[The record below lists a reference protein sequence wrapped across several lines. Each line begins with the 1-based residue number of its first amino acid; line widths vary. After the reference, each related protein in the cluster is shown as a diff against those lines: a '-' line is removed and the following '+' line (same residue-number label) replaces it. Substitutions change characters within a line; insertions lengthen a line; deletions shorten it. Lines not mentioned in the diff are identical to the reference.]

1 MLFGLITRRSL
12 DPTTVSRNFTRVI
25 RQAGL
30 PYLNFHGLRHSHCSL
45 LIASG
50 LDIKTVSARMG
61 HASTS
66 FTLDVYGHLLPGNQA
81 AAAERFDQVVLS
93 ELVRDQDGEST
104 SEPERVTDV
113 SKMLAKGADDPSKE
127 GDFESEPHR
136 NRTCNLLIK
145 SQLLCQLS

>member
-1 MLFGLITRRSL
+1 M
-12 DPTTVSRNFTRVI
+12 
-25 RQAGL
+25 
-30 PYLNFHGLRHSHCSL
+30 RHTHCSL

-61 HASTS
+61 HASTA
-66 FTLDVYGHLLPGNQA
+66 FTLDTYGHLLPGNQA
-81 AAAERFDQVVLS
+81 AAAEKFDQVVLS

-104 SEPERVTDV
+104 PETEPVTDV
-113 SKMLAKGADDPSKE
+113 SKMLAKGADDSSKE